1 MPDSPFTRMLRTK
14 GRFPAW
20 YTPALTME
28 QIDEQ
33 AASCHKLCRFFV
45 KLVEMDVVVLMKFLR
60 PRKSAGNIQRLQV
73 LIIILSVHN
82 DHLIFARGISAA
94 NLWKSGRQ
102 GAAHLQN
109 SSCNT
114 FDANYKVST
123 LPFLVLLC

>member
-45 KLVEMDVVVLMKFLR
+45 KLVEMDVVVL
-60 PRKSAGNIQRLQV
+60 ICE
-73 LIIILSVHN
+73 
-82 DHLIFARGISAA
+82 ISI
-94 NLWKSGRQ
+94 
-102 GAAHLQN
+102 
-109 SSCNT
+109 
-114 FDANYKVST
+114 DVSD
-123 LPFLVLLC
+123 PCGG